1 MKEHF
6 EQDMQQDEVK
16 NVEEHD
22 EDKDYP
28 YLRRILE
35 EISLNDPE

>member
-1 MKEHF
+1 MKEEPF
-6 EQDMQQDEVK
+6 EQNLPKEEEFEKYDDE
-16 NVEEHD
+16 ND
-22 EDKDYP
+22 FP